1 MSNNIPEDKKLK
13 KMDVV
18 AAGVF
23 LVLTLAL
30 VSAFINRGVEEIKK
44 HTAKTE
50 LVKQHQNKATKNVIN
65 YQNQR

>member
-30 VSAFINRGVEEIKK
+30 VSAFIYRGVEEIKRYK
-44 HTAKTE
+44 AKTE